1 MLTVIP
7 LSGRLLSELTVPLLP
22 VLLLLPLLQPR
33 VTAPLPVREPLLE
46 RLVVVVVVVGRFTWL
61 LLLGVATVLRLVV
74 ELLRFTWLLL
84 LGAATVP
91 RLLEALLRLTCGV
104 TEVLRLVLE
113 LLRLTCGVAEVLRL
127 VLELELRLT
136 CGVTEVLRLVLELL
150 RLTCGVAE
158 VLRLT
163 LELELR
169 LTVGAVDW
177 LLERET
183 AAVWLLLLVLPPC
196 ERLRPWAE
204 ASDALKIRHP
214 MRAKL
219 IMIFVTEVFIIV
231 LY

>member
-1 MLTVIP
+1 MLLLTVDP
-7 LSGRLLSELTVPLLP
+7 LSGRPLSEVT
-22 VLLLLPLLQPR
+22 VLLLLPLLPPR
-33 VTAPLPVREPLLE
+33 DTAPLPVREPLLE

-104 TEVLRLVLE
+104 AEVLRLVLE

-127 VLELELRLT
+127 VLELLRLT
-136 CGVTEVLRLVLELL
+136 CGEAEVLRLVLELL

-196 ERLRPWAE
+196 ERLRPGAE

-231 LY
+231 SF

>member
-1 MLTVIP
+1 MVVI
-7 LSGRLLSELTVPLLP
+7 
-22 VLLLLPLLQPR
+22 
-33 VTAPLPVREPLLE
+33 
-46 RLVVVVVVVGRFTWL
+46 
-61 LLLGVATVLRLVV
+61 LRLVL

-84 LGAATVP
+84 LGVAVML
-91 RLLEALLRLTCGV
+91 RLLL
-104 TEVLRLVLE
+104 EVLRF
-113 LLRLTCGVAEVLRL
+113 TCGVAELRL
-127 VLELELRLT
+127 MLE
-136 CGVTEVLRLVLELL
+136 
-150 RLTCGVAE
+150 
-158 VLRLT
+158 

-183 AAVWLLLLVLPPC
+183 AADWLLLLVLPPC
-196 ERLRPWAE
+196 ERLRPWAI

>member
-1 MLTVIP
+1 MLTVEP
-7 LSGRLLSELTVPLLP
+7 LSGRPLSEVTVPLLP
-22 VLLLLPLLQPR
+22 VLPLLPPR
-33 VTAPLPVREPLLE
+33 DTAPLPVREPLLE

-104 TEVLRLVLE
+104 
-113 LLRLTCGVAEVLRL
+113 A
-127 VLELELRLT
+127 
-136 CGVTEVLRLVLELL
+136 EVLRLVLELL

-231 LY
+231 SF